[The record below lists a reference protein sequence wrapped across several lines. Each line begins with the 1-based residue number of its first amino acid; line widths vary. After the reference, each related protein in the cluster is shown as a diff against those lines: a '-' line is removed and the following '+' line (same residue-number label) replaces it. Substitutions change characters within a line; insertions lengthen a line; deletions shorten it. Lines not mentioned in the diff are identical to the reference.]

1 MSAPNLRTDDASVSK
16 LLAGLQTQI
25 ESMNRSMQGV
35 EDVNAEVNQHF
46 QAAASTAYQNKI
58 SDWEQQYAN
67 VIQAYQDLCDN
78 LHVGYKGI
86 DAAHSEA
93 SSIATGWGSDVFDGL
108 TP

>member
-1 MSAPNLRTDDASVSK
+1 MSAPNLQTDDASVSR
-16 LLAGLQTQI
+16 LLASLQTQI
-25 ESMNRSMQGV
+25 ESMNRSMRGV

-46 QAAASTAYQNKI
+46 KAAASTAYQNKI

-67 VIQAYQDLCDN
+67 VIQAYQDLCDK

-86 DAAHSEA
+86 DAAHGQA
-93 SSIATGWGSDVFDGL
+93 ASIATGWGEDVYNAL